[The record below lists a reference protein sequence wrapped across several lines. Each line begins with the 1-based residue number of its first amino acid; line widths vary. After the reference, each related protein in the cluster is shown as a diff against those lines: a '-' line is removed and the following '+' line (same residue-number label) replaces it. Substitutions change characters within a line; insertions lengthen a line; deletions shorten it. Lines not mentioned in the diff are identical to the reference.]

1 MGGEKHDQVAAAG
14 RGGTAPAEEGLVAIA
29 RSKSARGAMGRSRV
43 SALKPSFWASGVP
56 ELSGM
61 A

>member
-1 MGGEKHDQVAAAG
+1 
-14 RGGTAPAEEGLVAIA
+14 
-29 RSKSARGAMGRSRV
+29 MGRSRV